1 MKQLILASVLVLAVA
16 PLWAQQPSAA
26 CEAQRARIE
35 AQIERAQA
43 AGNSREVAGLQK
55 ALRANKAH
63 CSDASLAAE
72 RERNIRKAT
81 KKVAEREK
89 DLAEAQRK
97 GDPDKIAQRQRKL
110 DEARQ
115 ALAEAQKPLLP

>member
-1 MKQLILASVLVLAVA
+1 MKQLILASVLAFAAA
-16 PLWAQQPSAA
+16 PLLAQQPSAA
-26 CEAQRARIE
+26 CEAKRARIE
-35 AQIERAQA
+35 AQISQAQA

-72 RERNIRKAT
+72 RKREIRKAT

-89 DLAEAQRK
+89 ELAKAKRK
-97 GDPDKIAQRQRKL
+97 GDPDKIAQRQNKL

-115 ALAEAQKPLLP
+115 ELAEAQKPLQP